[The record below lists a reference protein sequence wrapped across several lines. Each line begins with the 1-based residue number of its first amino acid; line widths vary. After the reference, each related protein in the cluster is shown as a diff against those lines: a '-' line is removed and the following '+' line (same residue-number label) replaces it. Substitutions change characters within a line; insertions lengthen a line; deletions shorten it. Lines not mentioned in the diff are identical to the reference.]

1 MSTASYCIRG
11 GDFEHAGSASTGLKE
26 MLKKVGVEPNT
37 IRRAMIAAYEAEM
50 NVVIHAGDGV
60 MDVSLDQDRL
70 ELAVSDHGPGIPDI
84 AQAMQEGFST
94 APPQARELGFGA
106 GMGLPNI
113 RRNSDHFEIDSAPGQ
128 GVRLRIVIHLK
139 PQRVAGAARN
149 SLLITAERCTA
160 CLQCLRAC
168 PTHALR
174 LHQNR
179 PVLLEDRCIDCTA
192 CIAACE
198 PGVFGIKAED
208 GVPAPATGTIVVVPL
223 GFLTQFGPEA
233 SPARAAD
240 ALKDLGF
247 AEVRVYEEW
256 EQTLREAV
264 RTYMREA
271 AAPRPVLVPV
281 CPAILN
287 LIGLRFPSLVDH
299 VAPFLTPME
308 AAGEDLR
315 GKSALYIVGCPSQ
328 HTVLTPAE
336 SPTLRNVLTPKE
348 LYNALRPRLGEKPPC
363 AALPAESIPPPLNQ
377 GIVQVTGLQHVIR
390 VLEEIENG
398 LVPDLAVM
406 ELYACDQG
414 CLGSPLWH
422 EDPFLARGRGV
433 SALPATVRS
442 ARAVRGK
449 QRPAPRP
456 GIRLDADMAKAI
468 AKLAAIDRL
477 TKELP
482 GRNCGV
488 CGAPACAVLA
498 EDIALGR
505 AVLGACPYRAEK
517 KEPSE

>member
-1 MSTASYCIRG
+1 MSTASYRIRG
-11 GDFEHAGSASTGLKE
+11 GDFEHAGSASTRLKE

-60 MDVSLDQDRL
+60 MDVALDKDRL

-84 AQAMQEGFST
+84 AQAMQEGVST

-113 RRNSDHFEIDSAPGQ
+113 QRNSDLFEIDSAPGQ

-139 PQRVAGAARN
+139 PQMAAGAVRN
-149 SLLITAERCTA
+149 SLLIAAERCTA

-168 PTHALR
+168 PTNALR
-174 LHQNR
+174 LRENR
-179 PVLLEDRCIDCTA
+179 PVLLEERCIDCAA
-192 CIAACE
+192 CIDACE
-198 PGVFGIKAED
+198 PGVFGIKAKD
-208 GVPAPATGTIVVVPL
+208 SVPTPAAGTILVAPL
-223 GFLTQFGPEA
+223 GFLTQFGPET
-233 SPARAAD
+233 SPVQAAD
-240 ALKDLGF
+240 ALRDMGF
-247 AEVRVYEEW
+247 AEVRIYEQW
-256 EQTLREAV
+256 EQSLRDAV
-264 RTYMREA
+264 RAYMREA
-271 AAPRPVLVPV
+271 AGPRPVLVPV
-281 CPAILN
+281 CPAVLN

-308 AAGEDLR
+308 AASEDLR
-315 GKSALYIVGCPSQ
+315 GKSALYIIGCPSQ
-328 HTVLTPAE
+328 HTALTPAANPI
-336 SPTLRNVLTPKE
+336 SRNVLSPKE
-348 LYNALRPRLGEKPPC
+348 LYNALRSRLGEKAPCTSMPPETIS
-363 AALPAESIPPPLNQ
+363 PISGEES
-377 GIVQVTGLQHVIR
+377 VQVTGLRHVIR

-398 LVPDLAVM
+398 LVPDLAVL

-422 EDPFLARGRGV
+422 VDPFLARKRGV
-433 SALPATVRS
+433 YAPLAAS
-442 ARAVRGK
+442 RAVRRK

-456 GIRLDADMAKAI
+456 GFRLDADMAKAI

-505 AVLGACPYRAEK
+505 AALSACPYRSEK